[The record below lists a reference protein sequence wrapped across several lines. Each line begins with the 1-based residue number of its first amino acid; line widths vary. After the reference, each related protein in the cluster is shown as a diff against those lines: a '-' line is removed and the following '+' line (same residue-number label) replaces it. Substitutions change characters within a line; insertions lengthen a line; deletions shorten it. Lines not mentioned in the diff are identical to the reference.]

1 MRRKQA
7 AESRAQ
13 ESGLL
18 FPEGE
23 QPELREGHP
32 VYTVTQAVVEAK
44 ALVETAYPGVY
55 VRGEVTDFR
64 GVHTSGHMYFRIND
78 EDSVLEVAF
87 FRGANRKLGF
97 TLENGMEIIVFGRL
111 SIYGRSSRF
120 QIIAE
125 FIEPAG
131 LGALQAR
138 IEQLKKK
145 LEAEG
150 LFAQSRKRPIP
161 EFPHSIAVVTSVEGA
176 AIKDFLKVTRE
187 RFPGQHITIFPAMVQ
202 GEDAARMVVEG
213 IEAANDMRDAGGRVV
228 GFDVLVVCRGGGSI
242 EDLMAFNDEGVA
254 RAIASSDIPVVTGIG
269 HERDITIADLVA
281 DLRAATPSQAA
292 ELVTPDRADLAD
304 FVADAGE
311 RMVRQVRGAVEDMAQ
326 ALDDAREEL
335 GDSVR
340 DLIEGLAQAVR
351 ECRTRVVASAP
362 EQVLVRQR
370 EAVEQAAGRAGQAVA
385 RRLGEAKQRT
395 EGAAGRLNA
404 LSPLGVLERG
414 YAIAFALPGREV
426 VKDPAQV
433 APGSEVEVR
442 VRRGIIR
449 AGVKSVEKKE
459 G

>member
-64 GVHTSGHMYFRIND
+64 GVHSSGHMYFRIKD

-125 FIEPAG
+125 FVEPAG
-131 LGALQAR
+131 LGALQAK

-161 EFPHSIAVVTSVEGA
+161 EFPYRIALVTSIEGA

-187 RFPGQHITIFPAMVQ
+187 RFPGQHIVIFPAMVQ
-202 GEDAARMVVEG
+202 GEEAAGMVVEG
-213 IEAANDMRDAGGRVV
+213 IEAANDMGD
-228 GFDVLVVCRGGGSI
+228 FDVLVVCRGGGSI

-311 RMVRQVRGAVEDMAQ
+311 RMARQVKGAVEDMAQ
-326 ALDDAREEL
+326 ALDDARDAL
-335 GDSVR
+335 GDAVGDS
-340 DLIEGLAQAVR
+340 ITGLAQFVR
-351 ECRTRVVASAP
+351 DFRTRVLASAP
-362 EQVLVRQR
+362 QQVLVRQR
-370 EAVEQAAGRAGQAVA
+370 EGVTQAAGRSAQAIM

-426 VKDPAQV
+426 IKDPGQV
-433 APGSEVEVR
+433 TAGSEVEVR
-442 VRRGIIR
+442 VEKGIIR
-449 AGVKSVEKKE
+449 AGVRSVERKE

>member
-1 MRRKQA
+1 
-7 AESRAQ
+7 
-13 ESGLL
+13 
-18 FPEGE
+18 
-23 QPELREGHP
+23 
-32 VYTVTQAVVEAK
+32 
-44 ALVETAYPGVY
+44 
-55 VRGEVTDFR
+55 
-64 GVHTSGHMYFRIND
+64 MYFRIKD

-87 FRGANRKLGF
+87 FRGANRRLGF

-111 SIYGRSSRF
+111 SIYGRSSKF

-125 FIEPAG
+125 FVEPAG
-131 LGALQAR
+131 LGALQAK

-161 EFPHSIAVVTSVEGA
+161 EFPHRVALVTSVEGA

-187 RFPGQHITIFPAMVQ
+187 RFPGQHIVIFPAMVQ
-202 GEDAARMVVEG
+202 GEDAAGMVVDS
-213 IEAANDMRDAGGRVV
+213 IEAANDMHDFSGFVGGLAG

-292 ELVTPDRADLAD
+292 ELVTPDREDLME

-311 RMVRQVRGAVEDMAQ
+311 RMARQVKSAVEDMAQ
-326 ALDDAREEL
+326 ALDDARDAL
-335 GDSVR
+335 GEAMGDTITGFGQSVR
-340 DLIEGLAQAVR
+340 DF
-351 ECRTRVVASAP
+351 RTRVLAAAP
-362 EQVLVRQR
+362 QQVLLRQR
-370 EAVEQAAGRAGQAVA
+370 EGVAQAAGRAGQAIM
-385 RRLGEAKQRT
+385 RRLGEARQRA

-426 VKDPAQV
+426 IKDPGQV
-433 APGSEVEVR
+433 KPGGEMEVR
-442 VRRGIIR
+442 VRKGIIR
-449 AGVKSVEKKE
+449 AGVRSVEGKE
-459 G
+459 GA